1 MICVLL
7 GMCLHAQLEGWWLGV
22 GSVQFPLFMGV
33 VGIAVGMFRNNSKK
47 QLPGIKNCISA

>member
-7 GMCLHAQLEGWWLGV
+7 GMCVHAQFEGWWLGI

-33 VGIAVGMFRNNSKK
+33 AGAAIGKLRTSV
-47 QLPGIKNCISA
+47 